1 MAESTVRGHVAWHE
15 LLTPDAGASHTFYAR
30 VVGWKSQAWEH
41 DPSYRM
47 FAASTGPLGGTLA
60 QSEGPAH
67 WRHYIEAPDLD
78 ATTEQAV
85 GLGATVQ
92 TPPTALP
99 NGARYA
105 VLTDPQG
112 ATFCLVASVNLRPPT
127 APRRGEFSWMEL
139 ATDDVESA
147 IEFYKTLFG
156 WEIASEHDMGP
167 IGVYYTLRSGEAEF
181 AGVFKKPAEM
191 TGPPSWLGYV
201 RVKDIDKAIK
211 AATKAGGTLLVGP
224 MEVPGGDLVAQFVDP
239 QGAVFAVHM
248 FAADKKPAGEESA
261 STAQPPATIEV
272 SGAPSDEEASAEVT
286 PRAASRARSGS
297 ASRAKAKSSA
307 ASSSRKKAAKKKAPK
322 TQKKK
327 APKTQKKKA
336 KVAAKA
342 GKRAPAKRKSA
353 KSVDRAVRKAVKV
366 GSRTSRSKAKAAPGR
381 KKSAGKAKKRA
392 SARARKSK

>member
-327 APKTQKKKA
+327 A